1 MIGFIGLG
9 NMGLPMARNLLKK
22 GQKVMVYDVV
32 EQQLQAAVSD
42 GAIVAGGIAEI
53 GTKAKTV
60 VTMLPEG

>member
-1 MIGFIGLG
+1 
-9 NMGLPMARNLLKK
+9 MARNLLKK

-32 EQQLQAAVSD
+32 EQQLQAAASD

-53 GTKAKTV
+53 GAKAKTI